1 MNPDTSY
8 PSKETALEIAKRL
21 ITYKVTNDLDI
32 ISSVV
37 DVCKED
43 VVAYLKKPDVQNKK
57 SPAIGHHRTG

>member
-8 PSKETALEIAKRL
+8 LSKETALEIAKRL

-43 VVAYLKKPDVQNKK
+43 VVAYLKRPDAQNKK
-57 SPAIGHHRTG
+57 SPAIEHHRTG